1 MASAAGTLPVS
12 KVRADALP
20 QGPRWPAVV
29 QTVVGASA
37 FPWLM
42 DHCHARYGDVFTLK
56 LVGGRTG
63 VFVSGAEAVKEVLTA
78 PPESVP
84 SAAME
89 TAVGTVLGP
98 NSVLTL
104 SGPEHM
110 RMRRLLLPPFHG
122 ERMREYEQVIVDATR
137 RSMSSWPLGEPV
149 RMQDFTQEITLEVM
163 LEAVFGMEEERMGPL
178 KEAIDGLFALAG
190 MTLMLLMALHP
201 SSKDPTGRLGRA
213 IAKLDG
219 VIYAEIAR
227 RRNEPDLEARKDI
240 LSLLLQTRDEEGHG
254 LTDVELRDELVTLLM
269 AGHETTANS
278 VTWAIE
284 RLVRHPDKL
293 ERLIAE
299 IDAGEGD
306 EYLQAV
312 IHETLR
318 VRPVVPTL
326 ARALEEPLQVGGHML
341 PRGTKLGLSV
351 YLTNHDP
358 RVYEE
363 PREFQPERFLGK
375 RPETFSWIS
384 FGGGV
389 RRCLG
394 AAFGLLEMRLI
405 LDTVLREL
413 QPSLPERGGRRG
425 QRFRRGERMLVRP
438 TLVAQGGGQ
447 VVWRRRAA

>member
-122 ERMREYEQVIVDATR
+122 ERMREYEQVIVEATR

-163 LEAVFGMEEERMGPL
+163 LEAVFGMEEARMGPL

-293 ERLIAE
+293 ARLIAE

-326 ARALEEPLQVGGHML
+326 ARALEEPLRVGGHML

-351 YLTNHDP
+351 YLTNHDS

-363 PREFQPERFLGK
+363 PRAFRPERFLGK

-394 AAFGLLEMRLI
+394 ASFGLLEMRLI
-405 LDTVLREL
+405 LATVLQEL

-438 TLVAQGGGQ
+438 TLVARGGGQ
-447 VVWRRRAA
+447 VLWRRRAA